1 MKPIKTA
8 GLAAVLAAVFFV
20 TQGCANRTEPVAP
33 DVIAEIND
41 QSILRDEFVFFLEAN
56 YAAILEE
63 KDEPLLSTLLDDY
76 LEQRLLVSELAKQNR
91 HPSQAEIGEYLKL
104 SGMEELLKSYDLQQ
118 KRVLALN
125 TSLILAEDKFKTM
138 VAENLR
144 PIPEE
149 QLQRYYEQNINEF
162 LKGEALCFIRFSSPY
177 EDLLKDARYW
187 LANRRRDVD
196 FIRQRYQDIQIEDDC
211 FPASEIPE
219 TFLKPLEELK
229 VNRVSDIVEMQLGQV
244 VIYSMFKLTQRIPPR
259 KQSFE
264 EVKEMI
270 RQNLEARQLKTES
283 KRRRGEMLRQA
294 RITVY
299 PEHILV
305 FNYTGRFPVSHGEE
319 E

>member
-1 MKPIKTA
+1 MNRIKA
-8 GLAAVLAAVFFV
+8 IGLAAALAAVFFIHN
-20 TQGCANRTEPVAP
+20 GCSRGTEPVARNI
-33 DVIAEIND
+33 IAQIND
-41 QSILRDEFVFFLEAN
+41 QFILRDEFIFFLEAN

-63 KDEPLLSTLLDDY
+63 KDEPLLSTILDDY
-76 LEQRLLVSELAKQNR
+76 LEQRLLVSALAGRNR
-91 HPSQAEIGEYLKL
+91 HPSQEEISDFLKL
-104 SGMEELLKSYDLQQ
+104 SGMEEPLKSYDLQQ
-118 KRVLALN
+118 KRMLALN
-125 TSLILAEDKFKTM
+125 TSLILAEDKFKKM

-187 LANRRRDVD
+187 LVSRRRDVD
-196 FIRQRYQDIQIEDDC
+196 FIRERYQDIQIEEDC
-211 FPASEIPE
+211 FAASDIPD
-219 TFLKPLEELK
+219 TFLKPLKGLK
-229 VNRVSDIVEMQLGQV
+229 VNRVSDIVDMQLGQV
-244 VIYSMFKLTQRIPPR
+244 VIYSMFRLTQRIPPR

-264 EVKEMI
+264 EVKDLI
-270 RQNLEARQLKTES
+270 RHNLETRMLQAEL
-283 KRRRGEMLRQA
+283 KRRRSEMLQRA

>member
-1 MKPIKTA
+1 MA
-8 GLAAVLAAVFFV
+8 AAVAAVLFINH
-20 TQGCANRTEPVAP
+20 GCASRTEPVEQ

-41 QSILRDEFVFFLEAN
+41 QFILRDEFVFFLEAN
-56 YAAILEE
+56 YASILEE

-76 LEQRLLVSELAKQNR
+76 LEKRLLVSELAKQNR
-91 HPSQAEIGEYLKL
+91 HPGQEEISEYLKL

-118 KRVLALN
+118 KRILALN

-144 PIPEE
+144 SIPDE

-187 LANRRRDVD
+187 LVNRKRDVD

-211 FPASEIPE
+211 FPASEIPA

-244 VIYSMFKLTQRIPPR
+244 VIYSMFRLTKRIPPH

-264 EVKEMI
+264 EVKELI
-270 RQNLEARQLKTES
+270 RKNLEARQLQAEL
-283 KRRRGEMLRQA
+283 KRRRSEMLRRA